1 MLLVMVFFFGSY
13 LVLWYN
19 AYRNIG
25 DNMEY
30 EVKID
35 AFEGPLDLLLHLI
48 KESKVDIWDIKIV
61 DITDQYL
68 KYIKSMQELNL
79 NVASEYLVMASELME
94 MKSKM
99 LLPRYKE
106 EEEEEELDPREQL
119 IQKLIE
125 YQKYKDMTKN
135 FRELEEIRHEFY
147 TKAPDNLKEYASEG
161 TIITSDVTLDD
172 LMKAFEKFLK
182 RKELEKPLSTTVTKK
197 EITVEERRSS
207 IRSILKDKK
216 KVDFFE
222 LFDVVTKE
230 YIVVTF
236 LAVLEMAKKQELMI
250 YQENNFDNIICEAV
264 SV

>member
-1 MLLVMVFFFGSY
+1 
-13 LVLWYN
+13 
-19 AYRNIG
+19 
-25 DNMEY
+25 MEY

-68 KYIKSMQELNL
+68 NYIKSMQELNL

-99 LLPRYKE
+99 LLPRYKDE
-106 EEEEEELDPREQL
+106 EEEEIDPREQL
-119 IQKLIE
+119 IQKLVE
-125 YQKYKDMTKN
+125 YQKYKDMTESFK
-135 FRELEEIRHEFY
+135 ELEEVRHEFY
-147 TKAPDNLKEYASEG
+147 TKAPESLKEYANDD
-161 TIITSDVTLDD
+161 TVITSDVTLED

-197 EITVEERRSS
+197 EITVEERRNS
-207 IRSILKDKK
+207 IRFILKDKK

-236 LAVLEMAKKQELMI
+236 LAVLEMAKKQELTI

-264 SV
+264 NL